1 MLPILRVNRNI
12 RTIRRY
18 RSILGVLI
26 KYGFGHFVEQLNID
40 YYLELG
46 KRIVTLDKIPKE
58 LERLSQ
64 PQRLRLAMEE
74 LGPTFIKLGQLLS
87 TRPDVLA
94 KEYIHE
100 FSKLQDK
107 VPAVSLEDINA
118 QIQREMGHPAE
129 ELFAEFSKE
138 PLAAA
143 SIAQVHRGKLKSG
156 EEVVFKIRRPGIA
169 KIVATDIDVLM
180 GLAYLIEQ
188 HVPTVA
194 LYDPVGLVKE
204 FRRNILREMNFTR
217 EGRTVDRFAVNFA
230 GSDTV
235 YTPKIFWD
243 YSGEIVLTMEYVPGI
258 KISDLEKLT
267 DQGYDLK
274 EIARRGADAF
284 LRQVLDF
291 GLFHADPHPGN
302 VFILPGQVICMLD
315 YGMVGRLG
323 QDLKEQLI
331 DLLQALLDKDVNRI
345 ISQLLYS
352 GELAD
357 NSDLR
362 NLRRDLHDFIEDY
375 HDIVLQDIKVGKL
388 LSEFIEILTHYRI
401 HFPPDYMLLAKA
413 LIIMEGVGRQLDPDF
428 NMISHMRPYIKKLA
442 FERLSPK
449 YLRAQAGHIA
459 YDYTSLAKSLPHDI
473 KEFLNRLNRNKFKI
487 DLEHRGLEKLVTDL
501 DRSSN
506 RVSFAV
512 VIGSLIVGSSLVMQI
527 DKGPI
532 IFGFPLLGLLGYSI
546 AGFLGLWLAVGILRS
561 GRL

>member
-18 RSILGVLI
+18 RTILGVLI

-64 PQRLRLAMEE
+64 PQRLRLVMEE

-87 TRPDVLA
+87 TRPDVLSQ
-94 KEYIHE
+94 EYVAE

-107 VPAVSLEDINA
+107 VPAVSLDEINT
-118 QIQREMGHPAE
+118 QIQQELGYPAE
-129 ELFAEFSKE
+129 ELFAEFDNE

-143 SIAQVHRGKLKSG
+143 SIAQVHRGRLKSG
-156 EEVVFKIRRPGIA
+156 EEVVFKVRRPGIA
-169 KIVATDIDVLM
+169 KVIETDIDVLM

-194 LYDPVGLVKE
+194 IYDPVGLVKE
-204 FRRNILREMNFTR
+204 FRRSIMREINFTR

-230 GSDTV
+230 ESETV
-235 YTPKIFWD
+235 YTPKIFWA
-243 YSGEIVLTMEYVPGI
+243 YSGELVLTMEYVPGI

-267 DQGYDLK
+267 ELGYDLK

-284 LRQVLDF
+284 LKQVLDY

-323 QDLKEQLI
+323 KDLKDQLI
-331 DLLQALLDKDVNRI
+331 ELLQALLDKDVDRI

-352 GELAD
+352 GELTD
-357 NSDLR
+357 ISDLK

-375 HDIVLQDIKVGKL
+375 YDIVLQDIKVGRL
-388 LSEFIEILTHYRI
+388 LSEFIEILTHHHI
-401 HFPPDYMLLAKA
+401 HFPADYMLLAKA
-413 LIIMEGVGRQLDPDF
+413 LVIMEGVGRQLDPDF
-428 NMISHMRPYIKKLA
+428 NMISHMRPYIKKLI
-442 FERLSPK
+442 FERFSPK
-449 YLRAQAGHIA
+449 NMSAQASRIA
-459 YDYTSLAKSLPHDI
+459 HAYASLAKNLPHDI
-473 KEFLNRLNRNKFKI
+473 KEFLNRLNRNQFKI

-546 AGFLGLWLAVGILRS
+546 AGLLGLWLAVGILRS

>member
-18 RSILGVLI
+18 RTILGVLI

-46 KRIVTLDKIPKE
+46 KRLVTLDKIPKD

-64 PQRLRLAMEE
+64 PQRLRLVMEE

-87 TRPDVLA
+87 TRPDVLDKA
-94 KEYIHE
+94 YILE

-107 VPAVSLEDINA
+107 VPAVSFEEINA
-118 QIQREMGHPAE
+118 QILRELGYPAE
-129 ELFAEFSKE
+129 ELFAEFSTK

-156 EEVVFKIRRPGIA
+156 EEVVFKVRRPGIV
-169 KIVATDIDVLM
+169 KIVETDIDVLM

-204 FRRNILREMNFTR
+204 FRRSIMRELNFTR

-230 GSDTV
+230 ESETV

-243 YSGEIVLTMEYVPGI
+243 YTGDIVLTMEYVDGI
-258 KISDLEKLT
+258 KISALEDLT
-267 DQGYDLK
+267 AQGYDLK

-284 LRQVLDF
+284 LKQVLDF

-302 VFILPGQVICMLD
+302 VFILPDQVICMLD

-323 QDLKEQLI
+323 QDLKDQLI
-331 DLLQALLDKDVNRI
+331 DLLQALLNRDVNRI

-352 GELAD
+352 GELTD
-357 NSDLR
+357 DSDMK

-375 HDIVLQDIKVGKL
+375 YDIVLQDIKVGKL
-388 LSEFIEILTHYRI
+388 LTEFIEILTHHRI
-401 HFPPDYMLLAKA
+401 HFPADFMILAKA
-413 LIIMEGVGRQLDPDF
+413 LVIMEGVGRQLDPEF
-428 NMISHMRPYIKKLA
+428 NMINHMRPYVNKLV
-442 FERLSPK
+442 FERFSPK
-449 YLRAQAGHIA
+449 NISEQAGRIVQA
-459 YDYTSLAKSLPHDI
+459 YSSLAKNLPQDI
-473 KEFLNRLNRNKFKI
+473 KEFVNRLNRNQFKI

-527 DKGPI
+527 DKGPMI
-532 IFGFPLLGLLGYSI
+532 LGFPLLGLLGYSI
-546 AGFLGLWLAVGILRS
+546 AGFLGLWLAIGILRS

>member
-18 RSILGVLI
+18 RTILGVLI

-46 KRIVTLDKIPKE
+46 KRIVTRDRLPKE
-58 LERLSQ
+58 LERYSQ
-64 PQRLRLAMEE
+64 SERLRLAMEE

-87 TRPDVLA
+87 TRADVLSQ
-94 KEYIHE
+94 EYIKE

-107 VPAVSLEDINA
+107 VPEVDSEEIKA
-118 QIQREMGHPAE
+118 QIQRELGYPAD
-129 ELFAEFSKE
+129 ELFAYFSDK
-138 PLAAA
+138 PIAAA
-143 SIAQVHRGKLKSG
+143 SIAQVHRGKLRSG
-156 EEVVFKIRRPGIA
+156 EEVVFKIRRPGIV
-169 KIVATDIDVLM
+169 KVVETDLDVLM

-188 HVPTVA
+188 HIPTVA

-204 FRRNILREMNFTR
+204 FRRSITREMNFNR
-217 EGRTVDRFAVNFA
+217 EGHTVDRFAKNFA
-230 GSDTV
+230 DSTTV
-235 YTPKIFWD
+235 YIPKIFWD

-258 KISDLEKLT
+258 KISEIEKLQA
-267 DQGYDLK
+267 QGYDPK

-284 LRQVLDF
+284 LKQVLDF

-302 VFILPGQVICMLD
+302 LFVLPDQVICMLD

-323 QDLKEQLI
+323 QDLKDQLI
-331 DLLQALLDKDVNRI
+331 DLLQALLERDVDRI

-352 GELAD
+352 GELTDDAD
-357 NSDLR
+357 LK

-375 HDIVLQDIKVGKL
+375 YDLLLQEIKVGKL
-388 LSEFIEILTHYRI
+388 LNDFIEILTHHRI
-401 HFPPDYMLLAKA
+401 HFPADYMMLAKA
-413 LIIMEGVGRQLDPDF
+413 LVIMEGIGRQLDPDF
-428 NMISHMRPYIKKLA
+428 NMISHMRPYVNKLVR
-442 FERLSPK
+442 ERFSPK
-449 YLRAQAGHIA
+449 NISMQAGKIAQA
-459 YDYTSLAKSLPHDI
+459 YTSLARNLPHDI

-527 DKGPI
+527 DKGPM

-546 AGFLGLWLAVGILRS
+546 AGLLGLWLAVGILRS

>member
-18 RSILGVLI
+18 RTILGVLI

-46 KRIVTLDKIPKE
+46 KRIVTRDRMHKE

-64 PQRLRLAMEE
+64 SQRLRMAMEE

-87 TRPDVLA
+87 TRPDVLDQ
-94 KEYIHE
+94 EFIEE
-100 FSKLQDK
+100 FSKLQDE
-107 VPAVSLEDINA
+107 VPAVTLDQVKT
-118 QIQREMGHPAE
+118 QIQRELGYPAD
-129 ELFAEFSKE
+129 ELFAEFSE
-138 PLAAA
+138 QPIAAA
-143 SIAQVHRGKLKSG
+143 SIAQVHRGKLRSG
-156 EEVVFKIRRPGIA
+156 EEVVFKVRRPGITR
-169 KIVATDIDVLM
+169 VVETDIDVLM

-204 FRRNILREMNFTR
+204 FRRSITREMNFTR
-217 EGRTVDRFAVNFA
+217 EGHTVERFASNFA
-230 GSDTV
+230 DSTTV
-235 YTPKIFWD
+235 YIPKIFWD

-258 KISDLEKLT
+258 KISQLEKLRA
-267 DQGYDLK
+267 QGYDLK
-274 EIARRGADAF
+274 EIAKRGADAF
-284 LRQVLDF
+284 LQQVLDY

-302 VFILPGQVICMLD
+302 IFVLPDQIICMID
-315 YGMVGRLG
+315 FGMVGRLG
-323 QDLKEQLI
+323 QDLKEQLL
-331 DLLQALLDKDVNRI
+331 DLLQALLERDVERI

-352 GELAD
+352 GELTDTAD
-357 NSDLR
+357 LK

-375 HDIVLQDIKVGKL
+375 YDLVLQDIKIGRL
-388 LSEFIEILTHYRI
+388 FSEFIEILTHHRI
-401 HFPPDYMLLAKA
+401 HFPPDYMMLAKA
-413 LIIMEGVGRQLDPDF
+413 LVVMEGVGRQLDPNF
-428 NMISHMRPYIKKLA
+428 NMISHMRPYVQSLIV
-442 FERLSPK
+442 ERFSPK
-449 YLRAQAGHIA
+449 NISAQASRIA
-459 YDYTSLAKSLPHDI
+459 VAYTSLAKNLPHDI

-506 RVSFAV
+506 RVSFSL

-527 DKGPI
+527 DKGPMV
-532 IFGFPLLGLLGYSI
+532 FGFPLLGLLGYSI
-546 AGFLGLWLAVGILRS
+546 AGLLGLWLAVGILRS

>member
-18 RSILGVLI
+18 RTILGVLI

-46 KRIVTLDKIPKE
+46 KRLVTLDKIPKD

-64 PQRLRLAMEE
+64 PQRLRLVMEE

-87 TRPDVLA
+87 TRPDVLDKA
-94 KEYIHE
+94 YILE

-107 VPAVSLEDINA
+107 VPAVSFEEINA
-118 QIQREMGHPAE
+118 QIQRELGYPVE
-129 ELFAEFSKE
+129 ELFAEFSTK

-156 EEVVFKIRRPGIA
+156 EEVVFKVRRPGIV
-169 KIVATDIDVLM
+169 KIVETDIDVLM

-204 FRRNILREMNFTR
+204 FRRSIMRELNFTR

-230 GSDTV
+230 ESETV

-243 YSGEIVLTMEYVPGI
+243 YTGDIVLTMEYVDGI
-258 KISDLEKLT
+258 KISALEELT
-267 DQGYDLK
+267 AQGYDLK

-284 LRQVLDF
+284 LKQVLDF

-302 VFILPGQVICMLD
+302 VFILPDQVICMLD

-323 QDLKEQLI
+323 QDLKDQLI
-331 DLLQALLDKDVNRI
+331 DLLQALLNRDVNRI

-352 GELAD
+352 GELTD
-357 NSDLR
+357 DSDMK

-375 HDIVLQDIKVGKL
+375 YDIVLQDIKVGKL
-388 LSEFIEILTHYRI
+388 LTEFIEILTHHRI
-401 HFPPDYMLLAKA
+401 HFPADFMILAKA
-413 LIIMEGVGRQLDPDF
+413 LVIMEGVGRQLDPEF
-428 NMISHMRPYIKKLA
+428 NMINHMRPYVNKLV
-442 FERLSPK
+442 FERFSPK
-449 YLRAQAGHIA
+449 NMSEQAGRIVQA
-459 YDYTSLAKSLPHDI
+459 YSSLAKNLPQDI
-473 KEFLNRLNRNKFKI
+473 KEFVNRLNRNQFKI

-527 DKGPI
+527 DKGPMI
-532 IFGFPLLGLLGYSI
+532 LGFPLLGLLGYSI
-546 AGFLGLWLAVGILRS
+546 AGFLGLWLAIGILRS